1 MAPWSLAADAAALP
15 PTAASAPAALGDVVA
30 LPVSVLA
37 TLLGLPGATAER
49 ATPSIL
55 RDADLGL
62 GTKQQQQQRCSACQV
77 RKGQLASLY
86 PCLPIQSKPCARR

>member
-1 MAPWSLAADAAALP
+1 MALRPLAADAAALP

-30 LPVSVLA
+30 LPVSVPA
-37 TLLGLPGATAER
+37 ALLGLPGATAER

-62 GTKQQQQQRCSACQV
+62 GTKQQQHRCSACQV

>member
-1 MAPWSLAADAAALP
+1 MALRPLAADAAALP

-30 LPVSVLA
+30 LPVSVPA
-37 TLLGLPGATAER
+37 ALLGLPGATAER

-62 GTKQQQQQRCSACQV
+62 GTK
-77 RKGQLASLY
+77 
-86 PCLPIQSKPCARR
+86 